1 MMAEIPQLAM
11 VMCEHGC
18 VETMIYIMSN
28 TDKDELHM
36 RAAVCLRAMC
46 SVDDDATKRLEEGE
60 EEVVEEETSD
70 KVEEVLEIDG
80 EKMTKVRNSKIDGN
94 PKLALNVLAGYEHT
108 KHYDDMN
115 SATKKELTEAADSSE
130 QWYESLKIKIDE
142 STKSLEE
149 AKEKLFMEE
158 NTNDDDE
165 EEEGGAASSVGVE
178 IKILEDDDDGHQE
191 EDTKGEEK
199 KEEEKKEE
207 EEKKKNSLKPA
218 RMKKVDRIKQ
228 VKKNVQELEKTLK
241 ECMEEIKE
249 AENDTNMS
257 KKTLEDWSPE
267 IWKGGIGVLN
277 AFTKIQQIS
286 EGTKG
291 ILTETLKLLSDRL

>member
-46 SVDDDATKRLEEGE
+46 SVDDDATKRLEE
-60 EEVVEEETSD
+60 EVVEEEETSD
-70 KVEEVLEIDG
+70 QVEEGLEIDG
-80 EKMTKVRNSKIDGN
+80 EKMTKVRNIKIDGN

-115 SATKKELTEAADSSE
+115 SATKKELTEAADSSK
-130 QWYESLKIKIDE
+130 QWYESLKVKIDE

-158 NTNDDDE
+158 NTNDE
-165 EEEGGAASSVGVE
+165 EEEEGEGGAASSIGVE
-178 IKILEDDDDGHQE
+178 IKVLEDDDDGHQE
-191 EDTKGEEK
+191 EDTNGDAK
-199 KEEEKKEE
+199 KEEEKNEE

-249 AENDTNMS
+249 AENDTNVS

-267 IWKGGIGVLN
+267 VWKGGIGVLN
-277 AFTKIQQIS
+277 AFTKIPQIS
-286 EGTKG
+286 EGTKR